1 MRKRNLFVFI
11 SKGKIMKKNVSIYQF
26 IALLISFSVLLA
38 AFCRKGTIESADPD
52 SFTFAVLGD
61 RTTGHT
67 PGVFKG
73 IVEQIN
79 QLNPEIVL
87 NVGDII
93 EGYSRDIQILSDQWK
108 EYMAIHKL
116 VKAPYYYTV
125 GNHDVSPEYDEVMLP
140 LFKQFLGDP
149 QYTFTHKNT
158 YFIMFDTSIW
168 ESYDD
173 LPESQWKW
181 LENAL
186 IRRPDTDNIFVFMH
200 RPYWLDYI
208 GSDKPDRMHDLFKK
222 YNVTAVFSG
231 HYHYFCSAEI
241 EGIFYTE
248 LGSSGGELFKGVI
261 EDEGRFYHFLYGS
274 VKGKEISLG
283 VVRQG
288 DPENTI
294 LPWDIVTLDYLKQ
307 KHNLKE

>member
-1 MRKRNLFVFI
+1 MIKQNLSVFI
-11 SKGKIMKKNVSIYQF
+11 PKEKTMKKNVCIYLF
-26 IALLISFSVLLA
+26 IFLLA
-38 AFCRKGTIESADPD
+38 LYLVFFSTFCRKDGLEHTVSD

-61 RTTGHT
+61 RTTGHA

-73 IVEQIN
+73 IIEQIN
-79 QLNPEIVL
+79 QLNPELVL
-87 NVGDII
+87 NVGDVI
-93 EGYSRDIQILSDQWK
+93 EGYTSNIQILSEQWK

-125 GNHDVSPEYDEVMLP
+125 GNHDISPEYDEVMLP
-140 LFKQFLGDP
+140 LFKQFLGDT
-149 QYTFTHKNT
+149 QYTFSHKNT

-168 ESYDD
+168 ETYDD
-173 LPESQWKW
+173 LPERQWKW

-186 IRRPDTDNIFVFMH
+186 IRKPETDNIFVFMH
-200 RPYWLDYI
+200 RPYWIDYI
-208 GSDKPDRMHDLFKK
+208 GANKPDKMHDLFKE
-222 YNVTAVFSG
+222 YNVTAVFAG
-231 HYHYFCSAEI
+231 HYHYYCSAEI
-241 EGIFYTE
+241 EGILYTE

-274 VKGKEISLG
+274 VRGKEISLG

-307 KHNLKE
+307 KQNKKE